1 MAAKANSTL
10 KNLLSYKR
18 LRYSTSVRTY
28 WSSIEN
34 SSACSSWSKKRPLA
48 SCTPPCT
55 LKIEA
60 RPVRP
65 PQPSNYWT
73 WLWQREDPTL
83 QICKTN
89 RRNSIW
95 DWLTVLTIEIVSK
108 FYQNSIKMKLWLN
121 QNKFWHNLD
130 KVRIE
135 INTKKR
141 YPNFMFILKILQKIT
156 ITSG

>member
-1 MAAKANSTL
+1 MTSFNANLAAKANSTL

-108 FYQNSIKMKLWLN
+108 LYQYSNKIVQTVSKLYLAWVAHIFPLQIVSLILFWITFYLSKT
-121 QNKFWHNLD
+121 
-130 KVRIE
+130 V
-135 INTKKR
+135 
-141 YPNFMFILKILQKIT
+141 
-156 ITSG
+156 